1 MEDVMND
8 RPQAEACA
16 LEPAVSADTNMLVE
30 ESGSP
35 MLHERVAEILP
46 RLITMSTTVALIAP
60 ALLPIYGLDSFGG
73 GGIRG
78 C

>member
-16 LEPAVSADTNMLVE
+16 LEPAAPADTDQLAE
-30 ESGSP
+30 ERGAP
-35 MLHERVAEILP
+35 TLHDRVAEILP
-46 RLITMSTTVALIAP
+46 RLITMGTTLALIAP

-73 GGIRG
+73 GGVRG